1 MVQYLPVVVA
11 VSRNKV
17 KTYSEAK
24 IVAKVLGTT
33 KNCPLGSLF
42 PLTKLKLGWIWQR
55 IHSRGNCPPTSG
67 RRQ

>member
-42 PLTKLKLGWIWQR
+42 PLTKLKLGWIW
-55 IHSRGNCPPTSG
+55 
-67 RRQ
+67 